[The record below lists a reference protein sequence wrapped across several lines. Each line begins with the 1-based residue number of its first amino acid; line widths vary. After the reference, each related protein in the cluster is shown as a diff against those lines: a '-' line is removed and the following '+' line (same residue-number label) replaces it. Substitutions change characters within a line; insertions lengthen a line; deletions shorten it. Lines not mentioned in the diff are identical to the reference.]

1 MSKSLPPVW
10 FTSLLDSNGDLLA
23 GGTIDTFAAG
33 TTTPL
38 VTFSDSSGAANT
50 NPVVLDS
57 AGRAAIWLTQD
68 TAYKFV
74 LSDSDGNVLF
84 TVDNIIAISGTSSA
98 DTDYEVNCSFVGTP
112 GAQATMAVHQSIRA
126 ATFPVDFSGSD
137 ASVGTN
143 PGADYAVSV
152 QNNGVEIGTVTFD
165 ASGVATFATT
175 GAATQTIAFGDRITF
190 VAPASVGIA
199 ADFGITLVATLA

>member
-38 VTFSDSSGAANT
+38 VTFSDSAGAANT

-98 DTDYEVNCSFVGTP
+98 DTDYEVNCSFIGSP
-112 GAQATMAVHQSIRA
+112 GAQATMTAFQSIRS
-126 ATFPVDFSGSD
+126 ATFPVDFVGSD
-137 ASVGTN
+137 GSVGTN
-143 PGADYAVSV
+143 PGADYVVSIKKE
-152 QNNGVEIGTVTFD
+152 GTEIGTCTFD
-165 ASGVATFATT
+165 TSGTPTFATT
-175 GAATQTIAFGDRITF
+175 GGATQAIAFGDRITF
-190 VAPASVGIA
+190 VAPDSGSA
-199 ADFGITLVATLA
+199 ADFAITLVATLA